1 MSAAEV
7 KIIGGGLAGAEA
19 AWQVRRQGVP
29 ATLYEMK
36 PGRYSPAHRSPHLAE
51 LVCSNSLRSASL
63 DNAAGLLKEEMRL
76 FDSVVLR
83 AAEETAVPAGSSLA
97 VDRDRFARA
106 VTRSL
111 QEAGVRV
118 VREEVTRIPREGVP
132 VVIATGP
139 LPSPGMAEALEAL
152 TGSES
157 LSFYDAVAPIVDAS
171 TIDYERTFWASRYGR
186 GGDDYLNCPM
196 DEATYHRF
204 VQAVVQA
211 QKVPLKPFEHIPPFE
226 GCMPIEDLA
235 ERGAETLAHGP
246 MRPVGLEDPR
256 TGKRAYAVVQLR
268 RDNVSATLLNMV
280 GFQTKMTHGEQ
291 KRVFRM
297 IPGLERAEFF
307 RYGSLHRNAFVNAP
321 KLLAAS
327 LQLRHDPWVF
337 LAGQMTGVEGYV
349 ESAATGI
356 LAGINAAR
364 LGRGEGMC
372 VPPPTT
378 AIGALLHYLTHA
390 DEESFQPMH
399 VNFGIFPPLSAGA
412 PRSRKLRR
420 RALSDRALDEMR
432 RWLAGGGCPG
442 AQGAGG
448 GRGSREGDGNR

>member
-1 MSAAEV
+1 MSAPEV
-7 KIIGGGLAGAEA
+7 RIIGGGLAGSEA
-19 AWQVRRQGVP
+19 AWQVRRQGLR
-29 ATLYEMK
+29 ARLYEMK

-51 LVCSNSLRSASL
+51 LVCSNSLRSVSL

-76 FDSVVLR
+76 FDSIVLG
-83 AAEETAVPAGSSLA
+83 AAAETAVPAGSSLA
-97 VDRDRFARA
+97 VDRDRFAQA

-111 QEAGVRV
+111 EEAGVCV
-118 VREEVTRIPREGVP
+118 VREEVTRIPRDGTP
-132 VVIATGP
+132 VVVATGP
-139 LPSPGMAEALEAL
+139 LPSPGMAAALEGL

-157 LSFYDAVAPIVDAS
+157 LAFYDAVAPIVDAG
-171 TIDYERTFWASRYGR
+171 TIDYGRTFWASRYGK
-186 GGDDYLNCPM
+186 GGDDYLNCPL
-196 DEATYHRF
+196 DEETYHRF
-204 VQAVVQA
+204 VRALLEA
-211 QKVPLKPFEHIPPFE
+211 EKVPLKPFEHIPPFE
-226 GCMPIEDLA
+226 GCMPVEDLA
-235 ERGAETLAHGP
+235 ERGPETLAFGP

-321 KLLAAS
+321 KLLTPS
-327 LQLRHDPWVF
+327 LQLKHHPCVF

-364 LGRGEGMC
+364 LARGEGPC

-378 AIGALLHYLTHA
+378 AIGALLYYLTHA
-390 DEESFQPMH
+390 DAETFQPMH
-399 VNFGIFPPLSAGA
+399 VNFGILPPLSGTA

-420 RALSDRALDEMR
+420 RALSERALHEMR

-442 AQGAGG
+442 AGG
-448 GRGSREGDGNR
+448 EGP